1 MAEHM
6 SDFEDNDAVAGEVTA
21 NEPNTTP
28 QQLRL
33 VDVDQLIVCFL
44 LAMHRLGKREMI
56 MVPPPEILRNIA
68 EALREPYFNTPT
80 QLLAT
85 DTQCPQARKRAT
97 RRILFP
103 LPNMMNNLKKP
114 RQENVELLRQLL
126 EEVGKQ
132 VDLFPP
138 LTASCKPP
146 SFGRPPHEDEDDAPG
161 HGHGLF
167 TPLGLPIM

>member
-1 MAEHM
+1 M

-21 NEPNTTP
+21 DEPNTTP

-44 LAMHRLGKREMI
+44 LAMHHLGKRETI

-85 DTQCPQARKRAT
+85 DTQCPQARKRTT
-97 RRILFP
+97 RRRLFP
-103 LPNMMNNLKKP
+103 LPNMMNNLMGP
-114 RQENVELLRQLL
+114 RQANAELLRQLL

-146 SFGRPPHEDEDDAPG
+146 SFGRPPHEDEHDAPG

-167 TPLGLPIM
+167 TPSGLPIM